1 MTMREFDWRSGR
13 AEIEMAVGLE
23 AGGASTSGTSKNIGI
38 GGLFVTTDRSFQV
51 GDRLTVQFSLP
62 DPAQSV
68 SVGAEVRWIRAA
80 QDQVG
85 SSPVTS
91 GVGLRFIKLPI
102 VSAIYI
108 QEFLRRQDDDL
119 TPQPA

>member
-1 MTMREFDWRSGR
+1 MREFAWRSGR
-13 AEIEMAVGLE
+13 AEIELAIGLE
-23 AGGASTSGTSKNIGI
+23 AGGASFVGRSKNIGI
-38 GGLFVTTDRSFQV
+38 GGLFVATDRSLQV
-51 GDRLTVQFSLP
+51 GDRVTVQFSLP

-80 QDQVG
+80 SEG
-85 SSPVTS
+85 SS
-91 GVGLRFIKLPI
+91 GVGLRFLKLPI

-119 TPQPA
+119 TPHPA